1 MKSRLIKLTFALLLT
16 ISGGISISILPI
28 GKNAYAQKQLPEPRN
43 RDGKKTQYNG
53 LPACECSTTPLNP
66 DCVCYY

>member
-1 MKSRLIKLTFALLLT
+1 MKSKLIKLMFALLLT

-28 GKNAYAQKQLPEPRN
+28 GKNAYAQKQLPEN

-53 LPACECSTTPLNP
+53 LPACNCSTTPTNP
-66 DCVCYY
+66 DCTCAY